1 MTSTPTGSSGR
12 RRRRARGEGALLQG
26 EILDA
31 AVAVIS
37 RAGDADAMS
46 IRALANEV
54 GVTAPSIYR
63 HFTDK
68 AAILRA
74 VLARSFRQ
82 FEEHLEAAAAGSGTP
97 FARLQR
103 RSLAYLQFADQ
114 QPGQYRLLFSA
125 ASLGPRQLGLDGQ
138 PHPGAGSYQALVD
151 SVEACV
157 RAGARPDGPS
167 AQVALQLWST
177 LHGYADLKIGKP
189 ELTWPPYPMLV
200 SNLLRSLK
208 LDRAA

>member
-1 MTSTPTGSSGR
+1 MTSAPVGSSGR
-12 RRRRARGEGALLQG
+12 RHRRPRGEGALLQG

-31 AVAVIS
+31 AVAVIG
-37 RAGDADAMS
+37 RTGDAEAMS

-63 HFTDK
+63 HFADK

-74 VLARSFRQ
+74 VLARSFTQ

-97 FARLQR
+97 FTRLRR
-103 RSLAYLQFADQ
+103 RSEAYLQFADR

-138 PHPGAGSYQALVD
+138 PHPGAGSLQALMR

-157 RAGARPDGPS
+157 QAGARPDGSPP
-167 AQVALQLWST
+167 QVALQLWST

-189 ELTWPPYPMLV
+189 ELTWPPDQVLV
-200 SNLLRSLK
+200 TQLLRSLE
-208 LDRAA
+208 LHRPA

>member
-1 MTSTPTGSSGR
+1 MTTAPVGSSGR

-31 AVAVIS
+31 AVAVIG
-37 RAGDADAMS
+37 RTGDADAMS

-63 HFTDK
+63 HFADK

-74 VLARSFRQ
+74 VLARSFTQ

-103 RSLAYLQFADQ
+103 RSEAYLQFANQ

-125 ASLGPRQLGLDGQ
+125 ASLGPRQLALDGQ
-138 PHPGAGSYQALVD
+138 PHPGAGSYQALVE

-157 RAGARPDGPS
+157 RAGARPDGPPP
-167 AQVALQLWST
+167 QVALLLWST

-189 ELTWPPYPMLV
+189 ELPWPSDGELV
-200 SNLLRSLK
+200 TQLLHSLE
-208 LDRAA
+208 LHRPA

>member
-1 MTSTPTGSSGR
+1 MTSATVGSPGR

-31 AVAVIS
+31 AVVVIG
-37 RAGDADAMS
+37 RTGDADAMS

-63 HFTDK
+63 HFADK

-74 VLARSFRQ
+74 LLARSFTQ
-82 FEEHLEAAAAGSGTP
+82 FEEYLEAAAAGSQDP

-103 RSLAYLQFADQ
+103 RSEAYLQFAEQ
-114 QPGQYRLLFSA
+114 QAGQYRLLFSA
-125 ASLGPRQLGLDGQ
+125 ASLGPRQLALDGQ
-138 PHPGAGSYQALVD
+138 PHPGSGSYQALVD

-157 RAGARPDGPS
+157 QAGARPHGSPL
-167 AQVALQLWST
+167 QVALQLWST

-189 ELTWPPYPMLV
+189 ELSWPPNRTLV
-200 SNLLRSLK
+200 TQMLRSLE
-208 LDRAA
+208 LDRPA

>member
-1 MTSTPTGSSGR
+1 MTSGSVGDSGR
-12 RRRRARGEGALLQG
+12 RRRHARGQGTLLQG

-31 AVAVIS
+31 AVAVIG
-37 RAGDADAMS
+37 RTGDADAMS
-46 IRALANEV
+46 IRALASEV

-63 HFTDK
+63 HFADK

-74 VLARSFRQ
+74 LLARSFTQ
-82 FEEHLEAAAAGSGTP
+82 FEEHLEAAAAGSRTP
-97 FARLQR
+97 FTTLRR
-103 RSLAYLQFADQ
+103 RSEAYLEFANE

-138 PHPGAGSYQALVD
+138 PHPGAGSYEALVH

-157 RAGARPDGPS
+157 RAGARPGGPS
-167 AQVALQLWST
+167 SYVALQLWST

-189 ELTWPPYPMLV
+189 ELTWPSDRMLV
-200 SNLLRSLK
+200 ARLLRSLE
-208 LDRAA
+208 LHRPA